1 MCKRDEFLIWVE
13 LHHPYEVIDN
23 FVLEEVIKK
32 NPKMPFPKILKKVRV
47 PVTIDQV
54 EEEPIM
60 YDQDIIADPVGVFE
74 EGMEALKDIPGLED
88 FKEYLATEDG
98 KKHMEIGARAAAA
111 NMHAT
116 NCRVNGKAADKYAAT
131 LVQEAAI
138 WSQRNPKTAAA
149 IGVGTVA
156 LAGYGAYKLITE
168 YVL

>member
-13 LHHPYEVIDN
+13 LHHPDEVIDK
-23 FVLEEVIKK
+23 VLLEEIIEK
-32 NPKMPFPKILKKVRV
+32 NPKMGFPKILRKVRV
-47 PVTIDQV
+47 PVTIVQ
-54 EEEPIM
+54 EEEKPM
-60 YDQDIIADPVGVFE
+60 QDMDIIADPVGMFE
-74 EGMEALKDIPGLED
+74 EGIEALKDIPGLED
-88 FKEYLATEDG
+88 LKEYLATDDG
-98 KKHMEIGARAAAA
+98 KKHLEIGARTAAA

-131 LVQEAAI
+131 LAQEAAI
-138 WSQRNPKTAAA
+138 WSQRNPKTAAV